1 MSPFGDD
8 VEAHGLGEMGLHPLQ
23 DRGQPSRLWGNGLL
37 LRNGRQPKIMAEAHQ
52 TIVAGARQAGTRRLV
67 TMLAYGSGSTADSA
81 PTGVRL
87 LGATV
92 LRADYTDLA
101 AAEQTVTRS
110 DLAWTVCF
118 FGALTN
124 DPPRG
129 ATLSTSLRRPP
140 RYRIPRGDLAAALVQ
155 TATHDTY
162 VRQAVV
168 VSGPSEGKKA

>member
-1 MSPFGDD
+1 
-8 VEAHGLGEMGLHPLQ
+8 
-23 DRGQPSRLWGNGLL
+23 
-37 LRNGRQPKIMAEAHQ
+37 MAEAHQ

-101 AAEQTVTRS
+101 AAKQTVARS

-124 DPPRG
+124 DPPRPVLEQQHLPP
-129 ATLSTSLRRPP
+129 AAPSQQCRRWLRCFRDLS
-140 RYRIPRGDLAAALVQ
+140 LAA
-155 TATHDTY
+155 
-162 VRQAVV
+162 
-168 VSGPSEGKKA
+168 